1 MPKGALK
8 QFVISVNLQML
19 RLRDKRWRGC
29 QSCRK
34 CGNAQYLRA
43 CNGSSFMVGLMNHT
57 NIDVHRRQS
66 RDCKSAY
73 SFSNHA
79 SIIKNGIAGIV
90 HLGRSAD
97 IECQYHAAL
106 AFRKLAPNF
115 DSHAPILDHDGL
127 ATLFLL
133 TRLNDLKIQRQ
144 AATALRDLAADED
157 HKVKFVDEGGL
168 DAMIEL
174 ARDDNIGLRC
184 LAMASLRHI
193 SL

>member
-1 MPKGALK
+1 MPVDGCGNCATGG
-8 QFVISVNLQML
+8 
-19 RLRDKRWRGC
+19 RGGRK
-29 QSCRK
+29 SCRK
-34 CGNAQYLRA
+34 CRDASVSARMQWLFIHGRA
-43 CNGSSFMVGLMNHT
+43 HEPHQ
-57 NIDVHRRQS
+57 NIDVHREAS
-66 RDCKSAY
+66 RAIANLLT

-115 DSHAPILDHDGL
+115 DSHGPILDHDGL

-174 ARDDNIGLRC
+174 RDDNIGLRC
-184 LAMASLRHI
+184 GLCHGLLEAHLSLR
-193 SL
+193 